1 MKYTILPTLFFL
13 LFGFHTSVTQASS
26 LVSSSS
32 YILLA
37 ENSHKSLDSAVNSV
51 KQKTGGRI
59 LSAKTSQKNG
69 RRVYKIKVL
78 LPSGKVQTFTI
89 NAK

>member
-1 MKYTILPTLFFL
+1 MKYTILPALFFL

-89 NAK
+89 NAE